1 MMDGPPTT
9 PFVYRK
15 SFLVFCKE
23 GYREKRRLLIPV
35 HRVPGWAYQKR
46 RLDAEKRHPQNAAAG
61 SAAFEDFPANSN
73 GGSDYIWDGQNLIF
87 SPLPEES
94 EEANAENQD

>member
-1 MMDGPPTT
+1 M
-9 PFVYRK
+9 K
-15 SFLVFCKE
+15 KE
-23 GYREKRRLLIPV
+23 GYLYQCTVCPDGRIKNGGWTLKSVIPKTLPPDQLL
-35 HRVPGWAYQKR
+35 
-46 RLDAEKRHPQNAAAG
+46 
-61 SAAFEDFPANSN
+61 FEDFPANSN